1 MKISLSVSE
10 LQDTIKKAQ
19 KVVMNSKQT
28 KLPALLSVKISAL
41 DNAITMTANNLNT
54 VTVFTLF
61 GSIQEQGEVLIP
73 SDTLKLISKLKNTN
87 YIEISENLIIA
98 GSKTLKFTSAT
109 VDQFPITNDTCTI
122 PAFSIGHNEL
132 IKSLSVNYACAIE
145 ENRPIFTGVCLN
157 KNTFVATDTH
167 RMAWYYVESINNTIE
182 KEIVIPLQVTKLLQ
196 SYLDKK
202 SSLLVNV
209 SIDKKQNHVKFEFHN
224 TLIISRLIEGAFPNF
239 KQVIPQDFKTS
250 VKLNVKKIL
259 EELSFL
265 EDIAKQSDG
274 TITLGVDTEHI
285 YFDAMAENN
294 AVTLT
299 IDSVITGSEI
309 ECMGFSYKLLTEGLK
324 NVESEEV
331 ELKFN
336 GPYSP
341 LCFENALVLPVRLPN
356 MKRLNV
362 AS

>member
-132 IKSLSVNYACAIE
+132 IKALSVNYACAIE

-157 KNTFVATDTH
+157 KSTFVATDTH

-196 SYLDKK
+196 NYLDKK
-202 SSLLVNV
+202 SGFPVVV
-209 SIDKKQNHVKFEFHN
+209 SVDEKQRHLKFEFPQ
-224 TLIISRLIEGAFPNF
+224 TVVITRLIEGTFPNF
-239 KQVIPQDFKTS
+239 KQVVPTDHKTS
-250 VKLNVKKIL
+250 VKLNVKKL
-259 EELSFL
+259 LDELSFV
-265 EDIAKQSDG
+265 EDIAKKSNG
-274 TITLGVDTEHI
+274 I
-285 YFDAMAENN
+285 
-294 AVTLT
+294 VTLAVAQ
-299 IDSVITGSEI
+299 SWS
-309 ECMGFSYKLLTEGLK
+309 LRP
-324 NVESEEV
+324 EE
-331 ELKFN
+331 LMR
-336 GPYSP
+336 
-341 LCFENALVLPVRLPN
+341 LVRSN
-356 MKRLNV
+356 
-362 AS
+362 